1 SPLAQKVCKWFDN
14 RSRKALARFMHF
26 TCKWS
31 ARNVFYQENRDK
43 IMNLTEQNSGAPPGT
58 PVYFGYLQRTTTE
71 LMAPV
76 IEDEM
81 AVLQETANEWSL
93 RGPPCE
99 IQCRLA
105 LKMRGRV
112 IRDFQ
117 EQLYR
122 YCGIRTFVL

>member
-1 SPLAQKVCKWFDN
+1 MC
-14 RSRKALARFMHF
+14 F
-26 TCKWS
+26 TRKWS

-76 IEDEM
+76 TEDEM

-93 RGPPCE
+93 RGPPRE
-99 IQCRLA
+99 IQCRS
-105 LKMRGRV
+105 V
-112 IRDFQ
+112 ISILSPLHGPFSP
-117 EQLYR
+117 
-122 YCGIRTFVL
+122 F